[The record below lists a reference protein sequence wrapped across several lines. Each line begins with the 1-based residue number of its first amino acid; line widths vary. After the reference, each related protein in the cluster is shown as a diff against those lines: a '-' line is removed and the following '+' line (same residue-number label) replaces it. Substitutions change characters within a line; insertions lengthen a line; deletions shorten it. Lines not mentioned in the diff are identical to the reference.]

1 MTAQTILPANTLSSG
16 FDVSNSLRFDAAS
29 GPYLSRATSGD
40 GNQRKFTFSVW
51 LKMDIHA
58 SGATH
63 KIFDHGDATNYFTIY
78 FTAEPYLIVK
88 GRNANSNV
96 LELITNQSFRDP
108 TAWFHLYVA
117 VDTTQGTAAN
127 RAKIYINGSQVTA
140 LATATYP
147 DQNTDFENQ
156 DAGEPFEIG
165 VDNGHASD
173 SHFDGYMA
181 EYMYVDG
188 AVQAISDFGEFDEDS
203 PTVWKPKDI
212 SGIDVNPGDDNGN
225 GFYLDFKDSSN
236 LGNDVGVNAG
246 TDFAEN
252 NIVALDQSTD
262 VPTNNF
268 SILNPLIYITSAGMT
283 LSEGNLKVVTSADA
297 HRNAYGTMGVSSGKW
312 YWEINVVDTT
322 GDHQKIGVVNEDN
335 AEINKTSPS
344 EFSGDANGYA
354 YRTDGQKENN
364 DSASSY
370 GNSYTD
376 DDIIGVAMDLDN
388 NKLYFSK
395 NGTFQNSGDPTT
407 GSTGTGS
414 AFNLA
419 ANKTYFAAIN
429 QYGGNTSSFNFG
441 SPPYAISSG
450 NADADGHGNFEFAVP
465 SGYFALCTKNLA
477 EYG

>member
-1 MTAQTILPANTLSSG
+1 MPSILGANTLSSG

-78 FTAEPYLIVK
+78 FTEEPYLVVK
-88 GRNANSNV
+88 ARIGNSNV
-96 LELITNQSFRDP
+96 LELITTQSFRDP
-108 TAWFHLYVA
+108 TAWFHLYVV

-147 DQNTDFENQ
+147 NQNTDIVIQ
-156 DAGEPFEIG
+156 DSGEPFEIG
-165 VDNGHASD
+165 TKFGQASGEYY
-173 SHFDGYMA
+173 DGYMA
-181 EYMYVDG
+181 EFVFVDG
-188 AVQAISDFGEFDEDS
+188 AAQDIADFGEADEDS
-203 PTVWKPKDI
+203 GIWKPKNV
-212 SGIDVNPGDDNGN
+212 SGIAVNPDGAN

-236 LGNDVGVNAG
+236 LGNDASGG
-246 TDFAEN
+246 TDFGEN
-252 NIVALDQSTD
+252 NIAATDQSTD

-441 SPPYAISSG
+441 SPPHAISSG